1 MELQEIIERQ
11 AKEIDQLKQDKTFFS
26 YYWETIER
34 ENTKLK
40 ELLKLVIMEYTFHD
54 VNIPP
59 QLIDRIYKHID

>member
-34 ENTKLK
+34 ENTKWFCFL
-40 ELLKLVIMEYTFHD
+40 
-54 VNIPP
+54 
-59 QLIDRIYKHID
+59 